1 MKVEEVPGSKERSG
15 MHWESVRVRTTAL
28 AVVVVGAALIVAGVT
43 MVVLLRRQ
51 LTADIELAALRR
63 AHEVAA
69 QYSPTRN
76 PPELLTVGDDVFIQV
91 VDERGE
97 VASSPNVVVSKAIV
111 ELKAG
116 DEAEVIPDITGFVK
130 EEDGP
135 FLAVAVAAA
144 TPSGNSM
151 VIVGKTLEPVD
162 ETVRAVTALL
172 LGGIP
177 LLLLVVG
184 SVSMRVV
191 GRSLAPVEAIRDEV
205 EKISSRDLHRR
216 VPQPSGGDEISRLAT
231 TMNGMLARLENSQAR
246 QRRFVSDASHELRS
260 PVATIRQH
268 AEVALAHPETSKLEE
283 LADIVLLENAR
294 LQSLVE
300 DLLLLSHVDEG
311 TLKLRTQAVDLD
323 DLVFEEAKRL
333 RATTELRVRTSRV
346 SAGRVSGDRE
356 QLNRLI
362 RNLSNNAARHA
373 RGTVEFSLRDGDGA
387 VVLTVDDD
395 GRGVA
400 PSERERVFERF
411 VRLEEGRDRESGGTG
426 LGLAIVAEIATAH
439 EAGIAVA
446 DSPMGGARFEVRFH
460 SADQADALGRPP
472 ARRPNQP
479 SYRTRL

>member
-1 MKVEEVPGSKERSG
+1 
-15 MHWESVRVRTTAL
+15 
-28 AVVVVGAALIVAGVT
+28 

-76 PPELLTVGDDVFIQV
+76 PPELLTVSDDVFIQV
-91 VDERGE
+91 VDVQRG
-97 VASSPNVVVSKAIV
+97 VVAASSPNVVVSKAIV

-144 TPSGNSM
+144 TPSGNSK

-294 LQSLVE
+294 LQRLVE

-311 TLKLRTQAVDLD
+311 TLQLRTQAVDVD

-333 RATTELRVRTSRV
+333 RATTVLRVRTSRV

>member
-1 MKVEEVPGSKERSG
+1 MQ
-15 MHWESVRVRTTAL
+15 WESVRVRTTAV
-28 AVVVVGAALIVAGVT
+28 AVIVVGAALIVAGVA

-51 LTADIELAALRR
+51 LTADVELAALRL
-63 AHEVAA
+63 AQTVAD
-69 QYSPTRN
+69 SFSTGDPTPLPDGN
-76 PPELLTVGDDVFIQV
+76 DDEFIQV
-91 VDERGE
+91 LDARRRVMD
-97 VASSPNVVVSKAIV
+97 SSDNVKYPRAIV
-111 ELKAG
+111 REG
-116 DEAEVIPDITGFVK
+116 DRVRKIGNISPIVPA
-130 EEDGP
+130 EDGP

-144 TPSGNSM
+144 TSEGNLE
-151 VIVGKTLEPVD
+151 IIAGKTLEPVD
-162 ETVRAVTALL
+162 DTVRAVVVLL
-172 LGGIP
+172 AGGIP

-191 GRSLAPVEAIRDEV
+191 GRSLAPVEAIRGEV

-216 VPQPSGGDEISRLAT
+216 VPQPPGGDEISRLAT
-231 TMNGMLARLENSQAR
+231 TMNGMLVRLEKSQAR

-311 TLKLRTQAVDLD
+311 TLKLRTQAVDVD

-362 RNLSNNAARHA
+362 RNLSDNAARHA
-373 RGTVEFSLRDGDGA
+373 RGIVEFSLRDCDGSVA
-387 VVLTVDDD
+387 LTVDDD

-411 VRLEEGRDRESGGTG
+411 VRLEEGRSRDSGGTG
-426 LGLAIVAEIATAH
+426 LGLAIVAEIAAAH
-439 EAGIAVA
+439 EAGVVVA
-446 DSPMGGARFEVRFH
+446 DSPMGGARFQVRFH
-460 SADQADALGRPP
+460 STD
-472 ARRPNQP
+472 
-479 SYRTRL
+479 

>member
-144 TPSGNSM
+144 TPSGNSK

-373 RGTVEFSLRDGDGA
+373 RGTVEFSLRDGDGS

>member
-1 MKVEEVPGSKERSG
+1 MTAEEGPGFMERATTQWG
-15 MHWESVRVRTTAL
+15 SVRVRTTAL
-28 AVVVVGAALIVAGVT
+28 AVIVVGAALIVAGVA

-51 LTADIELAALRR
+51 LTADVELAALRR
-63 AHEVAA
+63 AQSIVDEASREGRVKL
-69 QYSPTRN
+69 PN
-76 PPELLTVGDDVFIQV
+76 NVDEDDEFMQV
-91 VDERGE
+91 VDATGRL
-97 VASSPNVVVSKAIV
+97 VDSSDNVVTRDAIV
-111 ELKAG
+111 DMKAG
-116 DEAEVIPDITGFVK
+116 DDARPIADISGAVRA
-130 EEDGP
+130 EDGP

-144 TPSGNSM
+144 TSNEDFA
-151 VIVGKTLEPVD
+151 VIVGQTLEPVD
-162 ETVRAVTALL
+162 GTVRAVTVLL

-216 VPQPSGGDEISRLAT
+216 VPQPSGGDEISRLAS
-231 TMNGMLARLENSQAR
+231 TMNGMLARLEGSQAR

-283 LADIVLLENAR
+283 LADIVLQENAR

-300 DLLLLSHVDEG
+300 DLLLLSQADEG
-311 TLKLRTQAVDLD
+311 TLQLRTQAVDVD

-333 RATTELRVRTSRV
+333 RAKTELRVRTSRV

-356 QLNRLI
+356 QLNRLL
-362 RNLSNNAARHA
+362 RNLSDNAARHA
-373 RGTVEFSLRDGDGA
+373 RGIVEFSLRDGNGS
-387 VVLTVDDD
+387 VLLTVDDD

-411 VRLEEGRDRESGGTG
+411 VRLEEGRDRDSGGTG
-426 LGLAIVAEIATAH
+426 LGLAIVAEIAAAH
-439 EAGIAVA
+439 EAGVSVA
-446 DSPMGGARFEVRFH
+446 ESPMGGARFEVHFH
-460 SADQADALGRPP
+460 STD
-472 ARRPNQP
+472 
-479 SYRTRL
+479 

>member
-373 RGTVEFSLRDGDGA
+373 RGTVEFSLRDGDGS

>member
-144 TPSGNSM
+144 TPSGNSK

-300 DLLLLSHVDEG
+300 DLLLLSHADEG
-311 TLKLRTQAVDLD
+311 TLQLRTQAVDVD

-373 RGTVEFSLRDGDGA
+373 RGTVEFSLRDGDGS

>member
-1 MKVEEVPGSKERSG
+1 MTAEEGRSFEERAAARWG
-15 MHWESVRVRTTAL
+15 SVRVRTTAL
-28 AVVVVGAALIVAGVT
+28 AVIVVGAALIIAGVA

-51 LTADIELAALRR
+51 LTGDVELAALRR
-63 AHEVAA
+63 AHEVQEGFAPA
-69 QYSPTRN
+69 GN
-76 PPELLTVGDDVFIQV
+76 PLRLTEENEDEFIQV
-91 VDERGE
+91 VYAQGR
-97 VASSPNVVVSKAIV
+97 VVSSDNVTKPDKIIV
-111 ELKAG
+111 QIEAG
-116 DEAEVIPDITGFVK
+116 DAAYPIPRIAPFVK

-135 FLAVAVAAA
+135 FLAVATAAVTRNGA
-144 TPSGNSM
+144 VE
-151 VIVGKTLEPVD
+151 VIVGRTLEPVD

-205 EKISSRDLHRR
+205 ETISIRDLHRR
-216 VPQPSGGDEISRLAT
+216 VPQPTGGDEISRLAS
-231 TMNGMLARLENSQAR
+231 TMNGMLARLEGSQAR

-283 LADIVLLENAR
+283 LADIVLQENAR

-300 DLLLLSHVDEG
+300 DLLLLSQADEG
-311 TLKLRTQAVDLD
+311 TLKLATQAVDVD

-346 SAGRVSGDRE
+346 SAGRVSGDRA
-356 QLNRLI
+356 QLNRMI
-362 RNLSNNAARHA
+362 RNLSDNAARHA
-373 RGTVEFSLRDGDGA
+373 RGIVEFSLRDGDGS
-387 VVLTVDDD
+387 VLLTVDDD

-411 VRLEEGRDRESGGTG
+411 VRLEEGRDRDSGGTG
-426 LGLAIVAEIATAH
+426 LGLAIVAEIAAAH
-439 EAGIAVA
+439 EAGVAVA
-446 DSPMGGARFEVRFH
+446 ESAMGGARFEVHFH
-460 SADQADALGRPP
+460 SAD
-472 ARRPNQP
+472 
-479 SYRTRL
+479 

>member
-28 AVVVVGAALIVAGVT
+28 AVVVVGAAFIVAGVT

-51 LTADIELAALRR
+51 LTADVELAALRR
-63 AHEVAA
+63 AHEVAS
-69 QYSPTRN
+69 QYSPARN
-76 PPELLTVGDDVFIQV
+76 PPQLLTVGDDVFIQV

-144 TPSGNSM
+144 TPSGNSK

-300 DLLLLSHVDEG
+300 DLLLLSHADEG
-311 TLKLRTQAVDLD
+311 TLQLRTQAVDLD

-373 RGTVEFSLRDGDGA
+373 RGTVEFSLRDGDGS